1 MRLIDAD
8 AVLNNINERIENMTS
23 VGVVVD
29 AAYLWA
35 LIYDEINEA
44 PTIEPRN
51 IIACEKVDEL
61 DMLERMY
68 AEPTAIRSK
77 TLMPTKDFKE
87 WAKRIREVN
96 PNAVVIPCD
105 AEVVSAD
112 RPTSDDLIIKNG
124 KGIQDGLYN
133 IKDGA
138 LFKYKA
144 KGGTVRTY
152 KLVSAEQKGGDAE
165 MRNEDCRPSP

>member
-8 AVLNNINERIENMTS
+8 ALIEHLRKDPLFCMVERYGIEGVIEN
-23 VGVVVD
+23 
-29 AAYLWA
+29 
-35 LIYDEINEA
+35 A

-51 IIACEKVDEL
+51 IIACPEVDEL

-68 AEPTAIRSK
+68 AEQTVIRSK

-105 AEVVSAD
+105 AAVVCLKRED
-112 RPTSDDLIIKNG
+112 GKNE
-124 KGIQDGLYN
+124 ID
-133 IKDGA
+133 
-138 LFKYKA
+138 
-144 KGGTVRTY
+144 
-152 KLVSAEQKGGDAE
+152 
-165 MRNEDCRPSP
+165 